1 MKVDLPYYNM
11 CTSPSNISVDLSLLN
26 SEKQSEL
33 AFWSGKLELTLRQ
46 SCTAVPRQ
54 MEEQFSWLV
63 TDLVRG
69 RGAACRGSAHSPVAA
84 SDSFQLLL
92 SHQQWGE
99 KRWMPGPSKVIRNW
113 RSPLTQSPHLGQHF
127 PRYSGSLTIRVFS
140 ATSRHQLLKSNS
152 GLMARYSDRG
162 IPDVSISEILAE
174 SPWLSNYSCR
184 SLRSRIYCAQAC
196 HQAGLWTPY
205 VRWHRS
211 PNFETTPLTLNWVM
225 SNFVHV
231 DDLMLQGHGRLRLSD
246 SLPHFTFMCLAVLS
260 T

>member
-1 MKVDLPYYNM
+1 
-11 CTSPSNISVDLSLLN
+11 
-26 SEKQSEL
+26 
-33 AFWSGKLELTLRQ
+33 
-46 SCTAVPRQ
+46 

-69 RGAACRGSAHSPVAA
+69 REEACRESAHSPVAA

-99 KRWMPGPSKVIRNW
+99 KRWMLGPSKVIRNW

-127 PRYSGSLTIRVFS
+127 PRCSGSLTIHVFS
-140 ATSRHQLLKSNS
+140 ATSMHQLLKSNS

-162 IPDVSISEILAE
+162 IPEVNISEILAE
-174 SPWLSNYSCR
+174 SPWLSNYSYR

-211 PNFETTPLTLNWVM
+211 PNFETT
-225 SNFVHV
+225 
-231 DDLMLQGHGRLRLSD
+231 LSD
-246 SLPHFTFMCLAVLS
+246 TELGNVEFCACGWLNCCKVMGDWGCLTPLPHFTFMCLAVLS